1 VLPDPQFPQAILNV
15 IKIKKL
21 KYLLRKELAG
31 EKVYKKPT
39 NGEGESFSNY
49 SLFNIIVPHSMG
61 KTLVFVLLV
70 AIFAREKYLFFY
82 TSFINGI
89 IYIL

>member
-21 KYLLRKELAG
+21 KYLLRKEVAG

-39 NGEGESFSNY
+39 DGEGESFSNY
-49 SLFNIIVPHSMG
+49 SLFNIIVPH
-61 KTLVFVLLV
+61 
-70 AIFAREKYLFFY
+70 
-82 TSFINGI
+82 
-89 IYIL
+89 

>member
-21 KYLLRKELAG
+21 KYLLRKEVAG
-31 EKVYKKPT
+31 EKLYKQPT
-39 NGEGESFSNY
+39 TGEGESFSNY

-61 KTLVFVLLV
+61 KTLVFVIQV
-70 AIFAREKYLFFY
+70 AIFASEKYLFFY
-82 TSFINGI
+82 TSFINWI